1 MADARGHVRVTEV
14 GPRDGLQ
21 NEPTFVPTDAKVS
34 FVDALGEA
42 GFPEIEVSSFVNPK
56 RVPQLADAAEVFAR
70 IVRRPG
76 TIHSALVPNERGME
90 AALAARVDKVAVFAA
105 ASEGFSRA
113 NTGGPIDEVLAR
125 FVPVIAA
132 AHAARLPVR
141 GYVSC
146 VVRCPY
152 DGPVAPS
159 AVRTVVDRLLALGID
174 EIDLGETLGVAEPD
188 DVARLLEGVAPA
200 MRPEHVT
207 VHLHD
212 SNGLAADNVRRALA
226 MGVRSFDS
234 SAGGLG
240 GCPFAPGARGN
251 VATDLLLGVIAEEG
265 YACGVDR
272 AAAARASSSIRQ
284 LLRLAS
290 S

>member
-21 NEPTFVPTDAKVS
+21 NEATFVPTDAKVS

-159 AVRTVVDRLLALGID
+159 PTTWRGFWRVSRL
-174 EIDLGETLGVAEPD
+174 
-188 DVARLLEGVAPA
+188 RCAPS
-200 MRPEHVT
+200 T
-207 VHLHD
+207 
-212 SNGLAADNVRRALA
+212 
-226 MGVRSFDS
+226 
-234 SAGGLG
+234 
-240 GCPFAPGARGN
+240 
-251 VATDLLLGVIAEEG
+251 
-265 YACGVDR
+265 
-272 AAAARASSSIRQ
+272 
-284 LLRLAS
+284 
-290 S
+290 